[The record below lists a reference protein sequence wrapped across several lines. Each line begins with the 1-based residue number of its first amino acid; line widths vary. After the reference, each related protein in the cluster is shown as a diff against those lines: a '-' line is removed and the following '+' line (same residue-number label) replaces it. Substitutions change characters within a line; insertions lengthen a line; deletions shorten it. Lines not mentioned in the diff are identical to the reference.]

1 MQTLST
7 FLPVTKVLQLNL
19 LNHEFYDKIVPEIMR
34 NRKMYPAIN
43 LQLHLFIHDD
53 KLYGHHL
60 DNNTIVTE
68 IDFEED
74 EWRHDNQYVFGD
86 KSLNAPEMILDLKS
100 LQGEDLEAGV
110 RLKEDEEVLL

>member
-1 MQTLST
+1 
-7 FLPVTKVLQLNL
+7 
-19 LNHEFYDKIVPEIMR
+19 
-34 NRKMYPAIN
+34 MYPAIN

-110 RLKEDEEVLL
+110 RLGEDEEVLL